1 MFRFD
6 CHAHVYERVV
16 PVGRP
21 RYVPARAAPLAAWT
35 ACLDRHGLSG
45 GVIVQP
51 SFFGTDN
58 SETLGAL
65 SRLDRRRFA
74 AVAVV
79 APDADAQTLADLA
92 QAGVRGVRWNLVE
105 GAALPDPA
113 APDVLAFLTR
123 LAAAGL
129 HLEVQLE
136 APRLAGWIGR
146 VCEAAGRVVVDHY
159 GRPSGPPETDP
170 FIAEARRLGPSS
182 GLFVKLS
189 APYRSVA
196 TPAHAA
202 ALREALGPG
211 RLVWGSD
218 WPFTRHENAATY
230 SAMAAAGRLAFP
242 EDDGVAA
249 HALYGLRP

>member
-21 RYVPARAAPLAAWT
+21 RYVPARPAPLAAWT
-35 ACLDRHGLSG
+35 ACLDAHGLSG

-58 SETLGAL
+58 GETLGAL

-79 APDADAQTLADLA
+79 APDAEADTLAALA
-92 QAGVRGVRWNLVE
+92 RAGVRGVRWNLVE
-105 GAALPDPA
+105 GAPLPDPA
-113 APDVLAFLTR
+113 AREVADFLAR
-123 LAAAGL
+123 LADAGL

-136 APRLAGWIGR
+136 AERLSGWIGPVAR
-146 VCEAAGRVVVDHY
+146 AAGRVVVDHY
-159 GRPSGPPETDP
+159 GRPCGPPETDP
-170 FIAEARRLGPSS
+170 FLAEARGLGPSS
-182 GLFVKLS
+182 GLYVKLS
-189 APYRSVA
+189 APYRSAA
-196 TPAHAA
+196 TSAHAA

-218 WPFTRHENAATY
+218 WPFTRHEDAATY
-230 SAMAAAGRLAFP
+230 PAMVAAGRDAFP
-242 EDDGVAA
+242 EDDGAA
-249 HALYGLRP
+249 VHALYGLQP